1 MYVSMF
7 MVINTYAIPADPEPK
22 EFYQADG
29 TMITAYIH
37 GDEIFNWVED
47 ENEYIIAYNC
57 QDENWY
63 YAQIENNRIVPGVEI
78 IGEETGLYAPSNS
91 RITRGD
97 LQYLIEDSIEN
108 NTYSDMGTE
117 DDLLSEQSLSSSV
130 SPKTNQE
137 LLLLLIEFNDVS
149 LQRSDN
155 YWSNQYFTGDK
166 SVAGYYR
173 DMSNGLDVFVPATTK
188 NIGLSSAVQSN
199 VIYQGSDSVIKD
211 ISWVKGGVDVTVSST
226 CDGVIK
232 VVFDM
237 PHPIPR
243 YSSDSS
249 MYSRAM
255 ITMALKAIKENT
267 NYNFSGFGV
276 NKQVAA
282 VVAGGEAASGYVP
295 STGGQVWAHKWVFD
309 SSVIGLSGYRVYMHH
324 GEMYNA
330 TSTMGIG
337 VSCHELGHTL
347 GLPDLYNTLSSGG
360 IGYYSLMASGSWGAL
375 LGENGGTTPVSLD
388 AWSKSKLGYSNPII
402 YEASDYDIIEMKSMG
417 TIGNGSNSQY
427 NSLYLGNSDIDANQY
442 FLIDNRQNQGWDAGM
457 QRAFKTSSFQGG
469 ILIMQ
474 IDENVSGNTNN
485 NHRQVDIV
493 GSNASAT
500 GNYFYAV
507 NRSNRNMTPSTNPSS
522 NFRSV
527 VGVLPRARDV
537 ISDINVKV
545 KSNCSDTMEVEIGVD
560 SDITDEIV
568 DNNFLQAVRN
578 LTGKADNDSIYR
590 SDVRNITELD
600 ISNKNIRSL
609 KGIEYFT
616 NLKEFFGYFNYFT
629 ILDFSNNKNLE
640 VLDCSYNPLLTE
652 LDLSENRKLRELYCE
667 YSSLTSLKPLNSNDL
682 ITIVCYENELQEID
696 VSNNINLEEL
706 YCWKN
711 NLTSI
716 DVTNNVNLTYLDCSY
731 NKMSSIN
738 DIIGWRDK
746 QLTLGDTFIFNPQK
760 NVN

>member
-1 MYVSMF
+1 
-7 MVINTYAIPADPEPK
+7 
-22 EFYQADG
+22 
-29 TMITAYIH
+29 
-37 GDEIFNWVED
+37 
-47 ENEYIIAYNC
+47 
-57 QDENWY
+57 
-63 YAQIENNRIVPGVEI
+63 
-78 IGEETGLYAPSNS
+78 
-91 RITRGD
+91 
-97 LQYLIEDSIEN
+97 
-108 NTYSDMGTE
+108 
-117 DDLLSEQSLSSSV
+117 
-130 SPKTNQE
+130 
-137 LLLLLIEFNDVS
+137 
-149 LQRSDN
+149 
-155 YWSNQYFTGDK
+155 
-166 SVAGYYR
+166 
-173 DMSNGLDVFVPATTK
+173 
-188 NIGLSSAVQSN
+188 
-199 VIYQGSDSVIKD
+199 
-211 ISWVKGGVDVTVSST
+211 
-226 CDGVIK
+226 
-232 VVFDM
+232 
-237 PHPIPR
+237 
-243 YSSDSS
+243 
-249 MYSRAM
+249 
-255 ITMALKAIKENT
+255 
-267 NYNFSGFGV
+267 
-276 NKQVAA
+276 
-282 VVAGGEAASGYVP
+282 
-295 STGGQVWAHKWVFD
+295 
-309 SSVIGLSGYRVYMHH
+309 
-324 GEMYNA
+324 
-330 TSTMGIG
+330 
-337 VSCHELGHTL
+337 
-347 GLPDLYNTLSSGG
+347 
-360 IGYYSLMASGSWGAL
+360 
-375 LGENGGTTPVSLD
+375 
-388 AWSKSKLGYSNPII
+388 
-402 YEASDYDIIEMKSMG
+402 
-417 TIGNGSNSQY
+417 
-427 NSLYLGNSDIDANQY
+427 
-442 FLIDNRQNQGWDAGM
+442 
-457 QRAFKTSSFQGG
+457 
-469 ILIMQ
+469 MQ